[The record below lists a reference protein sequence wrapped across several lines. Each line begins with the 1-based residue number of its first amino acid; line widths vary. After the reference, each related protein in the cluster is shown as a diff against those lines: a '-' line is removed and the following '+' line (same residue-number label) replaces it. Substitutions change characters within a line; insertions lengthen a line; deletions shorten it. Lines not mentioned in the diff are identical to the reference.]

1 VGHPVFARLYERMAP
16 SLDRAGG
23 AAHRDELLAG
33 RRGRVIE
40 VGAGSGLCFAH
51 YPNTVSEVVA
61 VEPEPSLRRAAQS
74 AAQSVETA
82 IAVVDG
88 QAEQLPAAAAAF
100 DAAVVSLVLCSVPDP
115 GAALSEVRRVLR
127 LGGELR
133 FYEHVRSGDP
143 GQARLQDRVDWIWR
157 HVVGGCHPNRD
168 TVTTIDAAGFSI
180 SSCRRF
186 DFRPCVLSAPAS
198 PHVIGRAVTIGHERA
213 RDV

>member
-23 AAHRDELLAG
+23 AAHRDELLADLH
-33 RRGRVIE
+33 GRVIE

-88 QAEQLPAAAAAF
+88 QAEQLPADDAAF

-115 GAALSEVRRVLR
+115 AAALNEVYRVVR
-127 LGGELR
+127 PGGELR
-133 FYEHVRSGDP
+133 FYEHVRSEDP
-143 GQARLQDRVDWIWR
+143 GQARLQDRVNWIWR
-157 HVVGGCHPNRD
+157 RVLGGCHPNRD
-168 TVTTIDAAGFSI
+168 TLTAIEGAGFSLG
-180 SSCRRF
+180 SCRRF
-186 DFRPCVLSAPAS
+186 EFRPCALSAPAS
-198 PHVIGRAVTIGHERA
+198 PHVIGRALKTS
-213 RDV
+213 